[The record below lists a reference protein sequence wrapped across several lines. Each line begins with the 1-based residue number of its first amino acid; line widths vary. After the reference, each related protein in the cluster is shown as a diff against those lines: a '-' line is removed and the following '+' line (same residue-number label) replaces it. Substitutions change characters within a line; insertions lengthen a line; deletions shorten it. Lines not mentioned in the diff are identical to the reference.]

1 MNLLN
6 TIYSIPIHISINYKI
21 FLIEKTL
28 IFFQDVPDNTDV
40 FETRRDEENNS
51 GDESLEQENRG
62 EGIKDTESNQG
73 TDT

>member
-1 MNLLN
+1 M
-6 TIYSIPIHISINYKI
+6 I
-21 FLIEKTL
+21 IEKTF
-28 IFFQDVPDNTDV
+28 IFFQDVPDNTNV
-40 FETRRDEENNS
+40 SETRGDEENNS